1 MAYHAHGCHAHKP
14 LSPSIES
21 TPQNIQVHPLMPTFA
36 CLVTGAQRAAI
47 ATISLHGPEAR
58 TIIDR
63 NFVPAHRRKIVL
75 DEVRYGLWQGAS
87 DEQGRERMAA
97 ESVVLV
103 GFNAAGSDATA
114 HRFFGPLEGDA
125 WEVQCHGGA
134 AAAQRILDDMAAS
147 GATVVPAEQ
156 WQRECGLDRLGQEAI
171 QALAAATTVRTAAMA
186 LDQVRGAMREFVH
199 DCLAKLQHA
208 SEASLSHVHR
218 EIAGVM
224 RYANVGKHL
233 SEPWRVVLAGA
244 PNVGKS
250 SLINAL
256 VGYRRSIT
264 LDQPGTTRDVLE
276 AHAVIDGWPLL
287 LHDTAGLRNDP
298 AEEIER
304 EGIRRTQASVENAD
318 LVLWVHDARDRFTS
332 SVSTS
337 EDVEP
342 VAFIPIV
349 NKSDLN
355 PEARHS
361 LPPDAVTTSALTG
374 EGIESLRQRII
385 ATLVPDIPPAGAPLP
400 TSKRQR
406 DCLRRAQAT
415 EDPEGVRAA
424 LVQLLEFDRGKFER
438 GQNEPGLQPGRR
450 FD

>member
-1 MAYHAHGCHAHKP
+1 MAYPAHGCHARK
-14 LSPSIES
+14 LV
-21 TPQNIQVHPLMPTFA
+21 PQALRVHPLMPTFA

-47 ATISLHGPEAR
+47 ATISLHGPEALA
-58 TIIDR
+58 IIDR
-63 NFVPAHRRKIVL
+63 NFVPTHHRKIVL
-75 DEVRYGLWQGAS
+75 DEVRYGMWKGAS
-87 DEQGRERMAA
+87 DERGRERMAP

-103 GFNAAGSDATA
+103 GFDAASTDASA

-125 WEVQCHGGA
+125 WEIHCHGGA

-156 WQRECGLDRLGQEAI
+156 WQRECGLDRMGQEAT
-171 QALAAATTVRTAAMA
+171 QALSRTTTIRTAAIA
-186 LDQVRGAMREFVH
+186 LDQVRGAMLEFVH
-199 DCLAKLQHA
+199 GCLAKLQLATVA
-208 SEASLSHVHR
+208 SVNDVHR

-224 RYANVGKHL
+224 RYANVGMHL
-233 SEPWRVVLAGA
+233 GEPWRVVLAGA

-287 LHDTAGLRNDP
+287 LHDTAGLRKDP

-304 EGIRRTQASVENAD
+304 EGIRRTHASLEDAD
-318 LVLWVHDARDRFTS
+318 LVLWVNDARDRFTN
-332 SVSTS
+332 SVSAS
-337 EDVEP
+337 ADAKP
-342 VAFIPIV
+342 VAFIPVV
-349 NKSDLN
+349 NKIDLN
-355 PEARHS
+355 PEANHS

-374 EGIESLRQRII
+374 EGIETLRQRII
-385 ATLVPDIPPAGAPLP
+385 ATLVPDVPPAGTPLP
-400 TSKRQR
+400 TSNRQR
-406 DCLRRAQAT
+406 DCLRLAQAT
-415 EDPEGVRAA
+415 KDPQGVREA
-424 LVQLLEFDRGKFER
+424 LVQLLEFDHGK
-438 GQNEPGLQPGRR
+438 NEPGLQPGRR

>member
-1 MAYHAHGCHAHKP
+1 
-14 LSPSIES
+14 
-21 TPQNIQVHPLMPTFA
+21 MPTFA
-36 CLVTGAQRAAI
+36 SLVTGAQRAAI
-47 ATISLHGPEAR
+47 ATISLHGSEALA
-58 TIIDR
+58 IIER

-75 DEVRYGLWQGAS
+75 DEVRYGMWKGAS

-103 GFNAAGSDATA
+103 GFNGASTDASM
-114 HRFFGPLEGDA
+114 HRFFGPLDRDA
-125 WEVQCHGGA
+125 WEIHCHGGA
-134 AAAQRILDDMAAS
+134 AAAQRILDDMVAS

-156 WQRECGLDRLGQEAI
+156 WQRECGLDRLDQEAT
-171 QALAAATTVRTAAMA
+171 QALAAATTVRTAAIA

-199 DCLAKLQHA
+199 GCLARLQHA
-208 SEASLSHVHR
+208 TEASLHDVHR

-224 RYANVGKHL
+224 RYANVGMHL
-233 SEPWRVVLAGA
+233 GEPWRVVLAGA

-304 EGIRRTQASVENAD
+304 EGIRRTHASLEDAD
-318 LVLWVHDARDRFTS
+318 LVLWVHDARDRFTN
-332 SVSTS
+332 SVGNCADLERVTS
-337 EDVEP
+337 IP
-342 VAFIPIV
+342 VV
-349 NKSDLN
+349 NKIDLN
-355 PEARHS
+355 AEAKHS
-361 LPPDAVTTSALTG
+361 LPSHAVTTSAITG
-374 EGIESLRQRII
+374 EGIETLRQRII
-385 ATLVPDIPPAGAPLP
+385 ATLVPDIPPAGTPLP
-400 TSKRQR
+400 TSKRQW
-406 DCLRRAQAT
+406 DCLRLAQAT
-415 EDPEGVRAA
+415 EDPEGVRDA
-424 LVQLLEFDRGKFER
+424 LVQLLEIDRDKFEH
-438 GQNEPGLQPGRR
+438 GKNEPGLQPSRR